1 MASVK
6 PNKDAPATTATTE
19 NHPADAEAAATSAMF
34 VFTVDKAGMKGVNKQ
49 HVQEVVHKMSKDS
62 SFYQKSLRDNEKV
75 EQRVA
80 AMRDKLACLTGGQ
93 QLRLQQEADV
103 RVAQMEATRD
113 LSRTVVVVDMDMFY
127 AAVEMRDDP
136 KLRDVPLAV
145 GGMNMIS
152 TTNYAARQFGVR
164 AAMPGFIGKELC
176 PDLHF
181 VPVNMEKYA
190 GVAAQVRTVFAQYD
204 PDFEAFSLDE
214 ACLDL
219 TEYIAKHWRKYA
231 SVAEIDFESKES
243 DDEAQWT
250 STADGRAAIA
260 AAAVRE
266 LRQKIFDC
274 TQLTASAGIAVN
286 AMLAK
291 ICSDMNKPN
300 GQYVLP
306 FTRERVLAFIR
317 DLPVR
322 KIGGIGKVTE
332 KILSEALDVHTG
344 GELFNQ
350 RGKIFHLFTEKT
362 AVWLLQTSLGVRGR
376 REKQERKS
384 FSRERTFRSLS
395 DPNQLEAKCLEICE
409 MLAEDLEA
417 ANKAAKNVTFVY
429 KDTDFA
435 RCSRSVTL
443 ASAVFSADDLYSN
456 AVELLRRELPLT
468 LRLMGVRAATLVSR
482 PSSPSLSGRTTNSL
496 QSDGAKKRQM
506 VINKFA
512 EQVPHP
518 TTAYSSNNLRS
529 SATRGDE
536 SSERDLET
544 EAAMGEYF
552 AGLMKATAKKDD
564 YFPCPVCKQA
574 LAVNA
579 ENRNDTHLDGCIIGK
594 NISCK
599 RLKKSG
605 TPHAFAPGSSP
616 KSKPEVDNRP
626 CPICGKLLNVRSNME
641 VNAHMDACVV
651 SKQPMSASSPLRHAM
666 RRKPKQN
673 GISQP
678 FAAVLG
684 SDKAG
689 EDSKPCPICGKLLN
703 ARSNMEVNAHMDACV
718 TRDRSPSSRRVS
730 GKKRGAHDILR
741 KPENSIDV
749 FFRKNYND

>member
-1 MASVK
+1 
-6 PNKDAPATTATTE
+6 
-19 NHPADAEAAATSAMF
+19 MF
-34 VFTVDKAGMKGVNKQ
+34 VFTADKAGMKGVDKQ

-80 AMRDKLACLTGGQ
+80 AMRKKLAGLTGGQ
-93 QLRLQQEADV
+93 QLRLQQEADE
-103 RVAQMEATRD
+103 RVARMEATRD
-113 LSRTVVVVDMDMFY
+113 LSKTIVVVDMDMFY

-136 KLRDVPLAV
+136 KLCDVPLAV

-176 PDLHF
+176 PELHF

-190 GVAAQVRTVFAQYD
+190 GVAAQVRAVFAQYD
-204 PDFEAFSLDE
+204 PNFEAFSLDE

-219 TEYIAKHWRKYA
+219 TDYVAKNWQKYA
-231 SVAEIDFESKES
+231 SVALDDFESKE
-243 DDEAQWT
+243 EVQEEEEQWP
-250 STADGRAAIA
+250 STPAGRAAIA
-260 AAAVRE
+260 AAVVRE

-306 FTRERVLAFIR
+306 FTRERVLTFLC

-332 KILSEALDVHTG
+332 KILNEALGVHTG

-362 AVWLLQTSLGVRGR
+362 AVWLLQTSLGVRER

-395 DPNQLEAKCLEICE
+395 DPKELEAKCLEVCK
-409 MLAEDLEA
+409 MLAKDLEK

-443 ASAVFSADDLYSN
+443 ASAIFTAEDLYSS

-468 LRLMGVRAATLVSR
+468 LRLLGVRAATLVHR
-482 PSSPSLSGRTTNSL
+482 PNSSGSVSISS
-496 QSDGAKKRQM
+496 QSEGAKKRQL
-506 VINKFA
+506 VINNSN
-512 EQVPHP
+512 Q
-518 TTAYSSNNLRS
+518 TTA
-529 SATRGDE
+529 
-536 SSERDLET
+536 LE
-544 EAAMGEYF
+544 
-552 AGLMKATAKKDD
+552 
-564 YFPCPVCKQA
+564 V
-574 LAVNA
+574 
-579 ENRNDTHLDGCIIGK
+579 ENK
-594 NISCK
+594 
-599 RLKKSG
+599 
-605 TPHAFAPGSSP
+605 
-616 KSKPEVDNRP
+616 P
-626 CPICGKLLNVRSNME
+626 CPICSKLLNVKNNME

-651 SKQPMSASSPLRHAM
+651 SK
-666 RRKPKQN
+666 KPKQS
-673 GISQP
+673 GITQA
-678 FAAVLG
+678 FTAVQE
-684 SDKAG
+684 SEKVD
-689 EDSKPCPICGKLLN
+689 EYVKPCPICGKLLN
-703 ARSNMEVNAHMDACV
+703 ARSCMEVNAHLDVCV
-718 TRDRSPSSRRVS
+718 TRDRSPPSRSVL
-730 GKKRGAHDILR
+730 GKKRGAHDMSATPRR

-749 FFRKNYND
+749 FFRKNV